1 MLVASS
7 SPSERE
13 LDFAMLSASNAVV
26 GDACALLLATISE
39 VYCHYVSFDEPSLSC
54 MCFLARM
61 KAINASF
68 VGLYT
73 RVLAEF
79 TPHSHALEYHVNA
92 FVGRDNATSDE
103 CKPAAIEFT

>member
-1 MLVASS
+1 MR
-7 SPSERE
+7 SEGCWLQAAVRARE

-39 VYCHYVSFDEPSLSC
+39 VYCHYVSFDE
-54 MCFLARM
+54 
-61 KAINASF
+61 
-68 VGLYT
+68 T
-73 RVLAEF
+73 
-79 TPHSHALEYHVNA
+79 ALEYHVNG